1 MKQYAKFLDDGFVLT
16 SSHEPLI
23 FYRRTGRLNIHSTED
38 FERMH
43 DEESVLKLKKAGLT
57 VWRFHFHKGFG
68 FEAERADREMTRAA
82 TALCHK
88 HGIKVQTYIPFQSMV
103 SETTRE
109 EAPDFDDWIMRDEHG
124 KPLTI
129 WFGHQ
134 FFRNFP
140 CLNRDGFWN
149 NLKKAVH
156 SAIVECGVDAIG
168 FDNVCWAVEPDVC
181 HCDACKAAFTEY
193 LTKRYPTKEAAIER
207 FGHAHI
213 KNIQPPVWNYYN
225 SHLNLTEIRQPDL
238 QEWINF
244 KSETLKK
251 RIDQMYNYAK
261 SLNPDV
267 LIEINAS
274 MQTGQNA
281 AFHMGIYQNDLA
293 SGCDA
298 FWNEV
303 DPDPDYRDGLLLN
316 KVRIFKS
323 TTAMDKMM
331 FTGHRWNGKK
341 ETEDIYRLCMAES
354 MVYQHGGIN
363 CISMFDTFRIKDFEP
378 DAPHKVYASFS
389 RENRELYWAA
399 PVPAVHLYE
408 SRPSLCYSNF
418 ESQYALVLMS
428 QILLREKIP
437 FNVLHSLDDLS
448 ACKTIVLP
456 ETMCLSENE
465 VDKLA
470 AFVENGGGVVLTGTT
485 GDFNENYIGLA
496 DHSLKTRLGLAGKQA
511 PCAVSF
517 GKGRAAML
525 PRLSSAHDFTA
536 YDFAYRPAE
545 ESQVRVKFE
554 SWEAPDNMRQ
564 AADAIRW
571 TLRNDLPVQVNA
583 PEPVV
588 CELTQDGD
596 MQYLHLLNYDVKSPA
611 RMVTAAFREN
621 IKKAELVDPQT
632 GAVTP
637 LAVDGNAVIVDEV
650 KIYAI
655 VKAYI

>member
-1 MKQYAKFLDDGFVLT
+1 MKQYSRFLDDAFVLT

-23 FYRRTGRLNIHSTED
+23 FYRRTGRVNIHSTED

-43 DEESVLKLKKAGLT
+43 DEESVLKLKESGLT

-68 FEAERADREMTRAA
+68 FEMERADREKARAA
-82 TALCHK
+82 IELCHK

-124 KPLTI
+124 NPLTI

-134 FFRNFP
+134 EFRNFP

-149 NLKKAVH
+149 NLKKVVH
-156 SAIVECGVDAIG
+156 SAVVECHVDAIG

-181 HCDACKAAFTEY
+181 HCDACKAAFTEF
-193 LTKRYPTKEAAIER
+193 LQKRYPTKEAAIER
-207 FGHAHI
+207 FGHSYLE
-213 KNIQPPVWNYYN
+213 NIQPPIWNYYN
-225 SHLNLTEIRQPDL
+225 SHLNLTEIRQPGL
-238 QEWINF
+238 QEWIEF
-244 KSETLKK
+244 KTVTLKK
-251 RIDQMYNYAK
+251 RIDEMYQYAK

-274 MQTGQNA
+274 MQSGQNS

-303 DPDPDYRDGLLLN
+303 DPDPNFHDDLLWN

-341 ETEDIYRLCMAES
+341 ETEDLYRLGISES
-354 MVYQHGGIN
+354 MVYQHGGVNAITL
-363 CISMFDTFRIKDFEP
+363 IDTFRVRDFDP
-378 DAPHKVYASFS
+378 AAPHLPLAAFS
-389 RENRELYWAA
+389 RANRDIYWAE
-399 PVPAVHLYE
+399 PVPAVHIYE

-418 ESQYALVLMS
+418 ESQYGLLLMS
-428 QILLREKIP
+428 QVLLREKIP

-456 ETMCLSENE
+456 ETMCLS
-465 VDKLA
+465 DDDISKLV
-470 AFVENGGGVVLTGTT
+470 AFVENGGGLVLTGQS
-485 GDFNENYIGLA
+485 GDFNERYHGQQER
-496 DHSLKTRLGLAGKQA
+496 SLKVRLGLAGKKA
-511 PCAVSF
+511 PAAVTF

-525 PRLSSAHDFTA
+525 PRLSSAHDFSS

-545 ESQVRVKFE
+545 ESQVRVKFQ
-554 SWEAPDNMRQ
+554 SWEAPENMRQ
-564 AADAIRW
+564 AADAVRW
-571 TLRNDLPVQVNA
+571 ALRNDLPVSVSA

-588 CELTQDGD
+588 CELTQADGV
-596 MQYLHLLNYDVKSPA
+596 QYLHLLNYDVKNTA
-611 RMVTAAFREN
+611 RLVTAAFRDG
-621 IKKAELVDPQT
+621 IQRAELIDPFT

-637 LAVDGNAVIVDEV
+637 LAVDGNAVVVDEL